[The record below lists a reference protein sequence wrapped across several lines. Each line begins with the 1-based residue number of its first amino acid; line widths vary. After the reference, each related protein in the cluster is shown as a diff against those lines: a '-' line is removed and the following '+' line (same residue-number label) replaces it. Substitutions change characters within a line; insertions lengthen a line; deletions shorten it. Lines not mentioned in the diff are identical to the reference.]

1 MPLSTDRLSPLDWAA
16 LTADGTTDKVGAMKR
31 GSYLCGVAALSA
43 LACCA
48 ALGLRWNAS
57 PSLDPGFYRE
67 SPRGFARG
75 DLVVV
80 CLPESV
86 GRWAMGRGYVGGGR
100 CPGKAAALG
109 KRIVAIAGDR
119 VEVREGAITVEGRR
133 LELSGRVE
141 RDTEGRPVPRV
152 SEGIYVLSPGEVW
165 LHSGRHA
172 RSLDSRVFGSL
183 RGSCVQSVI
192 EPLWVFS
199 ER

>member
-1 MPLSTDRLSPLDWAA
+1 
-16 LTADGTTDKVGAMKR
+16 MKR
-31 GSYLCGVAALSA
+31 GFYLCCVAALSA

-48 ALGLRWNAS
+48 ALGLRWNAT
-57 PSLDPGFYRE
+57 PSLDPGLYRE
-67 SPRGFARG
+67 SPRRFARG

-86 GRWAMGRGYVGGGR
+86 GRWAMGRGYIGGGR
-100 CPGKAAALG
+100 CPGGAAALG
-109 KRIVAIAGDR
+109 KRIAAVEGNR
-119 VEVREGAITVEGRR
+119 VEVRDGAITVDGRR

-172 RSLDSRVFGSL
+172 RSLDSRVFGPL
-183 RGSCVQSVI
+183 GASCVQAVI
-192 EPLWVFS
+192 EPVWVS
-199 ER
+199 GR